1 MRQKYLLVYL
11 LALLKLVLP
20 FFLQNG
26 VYEPHRDEFLY
37 LAEGRHM
44 AWGYMEVPPLLSVF
58 AWLTNLFGGGF
69 FWIKFWPSLFGALT
83 YLVVGRM
90 VLALGGRS
98 FALLLSFLPFVF
110 GAYLRTNYLFQPNS
124 LEIFFWTLLAYAVVR
139 YVQSR
144 TEGEA
149 GLPGGLRSGVASRLP
164 GELRLP
170 GESRLP
176 GEAGLPGGTRLP
188 GEPWSGARPERWL
201 WLAGIAAGLG
211 MLSKYTMLFFA
222 ASLIGGLLLTPQR
235 RLLHNRRSLYA
246 LAIAFLLFLPNLLWQ
261 WRHGFPV
268 VYHMNE
274 LQRTQLQYISPLT
287 FFTEQLLFNLAV
299 IYVWIHGLVFVGFSR
314 DGRPYRFIGW
324 AFVILL
330 GLLALGHAKGYYSLG
345 VYPIL
350 FGFGAARIE
359 RLTAAK
365 RRYLLRYV
373 MVAASLVGGYAFI
386 MIGLPVM
393 PPQQLAE
400 HYAKTGLAR
409 SAGALR
415 WEDLKDHPLPQD
427 FADMLSW
434 KEMTR
439 KVAAVYATLNAAEK
453 SQTLLFCDNY
463 GQAGAVNYYGPQYGL
478 PPAYSANASFV
489 YWMPEDYFRYNVLLL
504 VTDDQQEM
512 QHPFIHEFASAKL
525 MDSITNPFAREYGS
539 LILLLKGPSPAFR
552 KAFVDKINKT
562 KFKATATGVTGSGE
576 SPNLLEQGGSM
587 H

>member
-1 MRQKYLLVYL
+1 MAKLAMRQKYLLLYL

-26 VYEPHRDEFLY
+26 AYEPHRDEFLY

-90 VLALGGRS
+90 VLAFGGRS

-124 LEIFFWTLLAYAVVR
+124 LEVFFWTLLAYALVR
-139 YVQSR
+139 YVQSND
-144 TEGEA
+144 A
-149 GLPGGLRSGVASRLP
+149 RS
-164 GELRLP
+164 
-170 GESRLP
+170 
-176 GEAGLPGGTRLP
+176 
-188 GEPWSGARPERWL
+188 ERWL

-211 MLSKYTMLFFA
+211 MLSKYTVLFFA
-222 ASLIGGLLLTPQR
+222 AGLIGGLLLTPQR
-235 RLLHNRRSLYA
+235 RLLRNRHSLYA

-274 LQRTQLQYISPLT
+274 LQRTQLQYISPVT

-299 IYVWIHGLVFVGFSR
+299 IYIWIHGLVFVGFSR

-330 GLLALGHAKGYYSLG
+330 GLLALCHAKGYYSLG

-350 FGFGAARIE
+350 FGFGAVRLE
-359 RLTAAK
+359 RLMVK
-365 RRYLLRYV
+365 RRYFLRYV
-373 MVAASLVGGYAFI
+373 MVAGSLVGGYAFI

-439 KVAAVYATLNAAEK
+439 KVAAVYATLDAGEK

-463 GQAGAVNYYGPQYGL
+463 GQAGAVNYYGPLYGL

-489 YWMPEDYFRYNVLLL
+489 YWMPADYFHYNVLLL

-525 MDSITNPFAREYGS
+525 MDSITNPYAREYGS

-562 KFKATATGVTGSGE
+562 RFKTTATGVTGSGE
-576 SPNLLEQGGSM
+576 GPNALEQGGSM

>member
-90 VLALGGRS
+90 VLAFGGRS

-124 LEIFFWTLLAYAVVR
+124 LEIFFWTLLAYALVR
-139 YVQSR
+139 YVQSWSG
-144 TEGEA
+144 GE
-149 GLPGGLRSGVASRLP
+149 PRLA

-170 GESRLP
+170 GEARTGGEQRL
-176 GEAGLPGGTRLP
+176 AGGS
-188 GEPWSGARPERWL
+188 WSDLRPESWL
-201 WLAGIAAGLG
+201 WLAGVAAGLG

-235 RLLHNRRSLYA
+235 RLLRNRRSLYA

-261 WRHGFPV
+261 WSHGFPV

-274 LQRTQLQYISPLT
+274 LQRTQLQYISPVT

-299 IYVWIHGLVFVGFSR
+299 IYIWIHGLVFVGFSR

-324 AFVILL
+324 AFVILV

-350 FGFGAARIE
+350 FGFGAV
-359 RLTAAK
+359 RLEWLMVK
-365 RRYLLRYV
+365 RRYFLRYV
-373 MVAASLVGGYAFI
+373 MVAGSLVGGYAFI
-386 MIGLPVM
+386 MIGLPLM

-439 KVAAVYATLNAAEK
+439 KVAAVYATLDAGEK
-453 SQTLLFCDNY
+453 SRTLLFCDNY

-489 YWMPEDYFRYNVLLL
+489 YWMPADYFQYNVLLL

-525 MDSITNPFAREYGS
+525 MDSITNPYAREYGS

-552 KAFVDKINKT
+552 KAFVEKIDKTRFKT
-562 KFKATATGVTGSGE
+562 TATGVTGSGE
-576 SPNLLEQGGSM
+576 PPNALEQGGSM

>member
-1 MRQKYLLVYL
+1 MRQKYLLLYL
-11 LALLKLVLP
+11 LALLKLILP

-37 LAEGRHM
+37 LSEGRHM

-83 YLVVGRM
+83 YLIVGRM
-90 VLALGGRS
+90 VLELGGRL
-98 FALLLSFLPFVF
+98 FALLLAFLPFVF
-110 GAYLRTNYLFQPNS
+110 GAYLRTHYLFQPGS
-124 LEIFFWTLLAYAVVR
+124 LEIFFWTLLAYALVR
-139 YVQSR
+139 YVQSND
-144 TEGEA
+144 
-149 GLPGGLRSGVASRLP
+149 PQ
-164 GELRLP
+164 
-170 GESRLP
+170 
-176 GEAGLPGGTRLP
+176 
-188 GEPWSGARPERWL
+188 PEKWL
-201 WLAGIAAGLG
+201 WLAGVAAGLG
-211 MLSKYTMLFFA
+211 MLSKYSMLFFA
-222 ASLIGGLLLTPQR
+222 TSLIGGLLLTPQR
-235 RLLHNRRSLYA
+235 RLFWNRHSLYA
-246 LAIAFLLFLPNLLWQ
+246 LAIASVLFLPNLLWQ

-274 LQRTQLQYISPLT
+274 LQRTQLQYISPAT
-287 FFTEQLLFNLAV
+287 FFIEQLLFNLAC
-299 IYVWIHGLVFVGFSR
+299 IYIWIHGLVFVGFSR
-314 DGRPYRFIGW
+314 VGRPYRFIGW
-324 AFVILL
+324 TFVLL
-330 GLLALGHAKGYYSLG
+330 LTLLAFGHAKGYYSLG

-350 FGFGAARIE
+350 FGFGAVRLE
-359 RLTAAK
+359 RLTAK
-365 RRYLLRYV
+365 RLSFLRYV
-373 MVAASLVGGYAFI
+373 MVAGSVLGGYAFV
-386 MIGLPVM
+386 MTGLPVM

-409 SAGALR
+409 KAGALR

-439 KVAAVYATLNAAEK
+439 KVAAVYATLDAREK

-478 PPAYSANASFV
+478 PPAYSANASFI
-489 YWMPEDYFRYNVLLL
+489 YWMPEDYFHYNTLLL

-512 QHPFIHEFASAKL
+512 QHPFIREFASARL
-525 MDSITNPFAREYGS
+525 MDSITNPYAREYGS

-552 KAFVDKINKT
+552 KAFVDKIDQT
-562 KFKATATGVTGSGE
+562 RFRTTATGVTGSGA
-576 SPNLLEQGGSM
+576 PTNALEQGGAL

>member
-1 MRQKYLLVYL
+1 MAKLAMRQKYLLLYL

-26 VYEPHRDEFLY
+26 AYEPHRDEFLY

-90 VLALGGRS
+90 VLAFGGRS

-124 LEIFFWTLLAYAVVR
+124 LEVFFWTLLAYALVR
-139 YVQSR
+139 YVQSND
-144 TEGEA
+144 A
-149 GLPGGLRSGVASRLP
+149 RS
-164 GELRLP
+164 
-170 GESRLP
+170 
-176 GEAGLPGGTRLP
+176 
-188 GEPWSGARPERWL
+188 ERWL

-211 MLSKYTMLFFA
+211 MLSKYTVLFFA
-222 ASLIGGLLLTPQR
+222 AGLIGGLLLTPQR
-235 RLLHNRRSLYA
+235 RLLRNRHSLYA

-274 LQRTQLQYISPLT
+274 LQRTQLQYISPVT

-299 IYVWIHGLVFVGFSR
+299 IYIWIHGLVFVGFSR

-350 FGFGAARIE
+350 FGFGAVRLE
-359 RLTAAK
+359 RLMVK
-365 RRYLLRYV
+365 RRYFLRYV
-373 MVAASLVGGYAFI
+373 MVAGSLVGGYAFI

-439 KVAAVYATLNAAEK
+439 KVAAVYATLDAGEK

-463 GQAGAVNYYGPQYGL
+463 GQAGAVNYYGPLYGL

-489 YWMPEDYFRYNVLLL
+489 YWMPADYFHYNVLLL

-525 MDSITNPFAREYGS
+525 MDSITNPYAREYGS

-562 KFKATATGVTGSGE
+562 RFKTTATGVTGSGE
-576 SPNLLEQGGSM
+576 GPNALEQGGSM

>member
-1 MRQKYLLVYL
+1 
-11 LALLKLVLP
+11 
-20 FFLQNG
+20 
-26 VYEPHRDEFLY
+26 
-37 LAEGRHM
+37 M

-83 YLVVGRM
+83 FLVVGRM

-110 GAYLRTNYLFQPNS
+110 GPYLRTNYLFQPNS
-124 LEIFFWTLLAYAVVR
+124 LEIFFWTLLAYALVR

-149 GLPGGLRSGVASRLP
+149 GSQGRTGFGGASRLP
-164 GELRLP
+164 GEAR
-170 GESRLP
+170 SD
-176 GEAGLPGGTRLP
+176 
-188 GEPWSGARPERWL
+188 ARPERWL

-222 ASLIGGLLLTPQR
+222 ASLIGGFLLTPQR
-235 RLLHNRRSLYA
+235 GLLRNRRSLYA

-274 LQRTQLQYISPLT
+274 LQRTQLQYISPVT

-299 IYVWIHGLVFVGFSR
+299 IYILIHGLVFVGFSR
-314 DGRPYRFIGW
+314 EGRPYRFIGW
-324 AFVILL
+324 AFVTLL

-350 FGFGAARIE
+350 FGFGAVRLE

-365 RRYLLRYV
+365 RRYFLRYV
-373 MVAASLVGGYAFI
+373 MVAGSLVGGYAFI

-400 HYAKTGLAR
+400 HYAKPGLAR
-409 SAGALR
+409 RAGALR

-427 FADMLSW
+427 FA
-434 KEMTR
+434 
-439 KVAAVYATLNAAEK
+439 
-453 SQTLLFCDNY
+453 
-463 GQAGAVNYYGPQYGL
+463 
-478 PPAYSANASFV
+478 
-489 YWMPEDYFRYNVLLL
+489 
-504 VTDDQQEM
+504 
-512 QHPFIHEFASAKL
+512 
-525 MDSITNPFAREYGS
+525 
-539 LILLLKGPSPAFR
+539 
-552 KAFVDKINKT
+552 
-562 KFKATATGVTGSGE
+562 
-576 SPNLLEQGGSM
+576 
-587 H
+587 